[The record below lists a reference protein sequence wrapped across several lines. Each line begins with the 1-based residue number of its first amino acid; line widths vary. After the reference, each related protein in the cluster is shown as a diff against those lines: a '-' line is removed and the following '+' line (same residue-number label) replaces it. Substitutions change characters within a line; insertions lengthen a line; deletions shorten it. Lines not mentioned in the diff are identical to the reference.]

1 MNTSNLDYW
10 SLNGKKA
17 LITGG
22 TKGIGVSIANEF
34 LNKGVEVFIVSRHA
48 ADIDQV
54 CSELGKKGQISGM
67 TADVSKPTD
76 CSSIAD
82 EINEKWGHLDI
93 LINNAGVNIRKR
105 TLDYSNDEFDRI
117 FNTNLRSV
125 FELSRLC
132 HPLLQ
137 RSEQGN
143 IVNISSVSGVIHIR
157 TGSIYAM
164 TKAAI
169 NQLTKNLAVEFAA
182 DNIRVNAIAPWYIDT
197 PLARQVLSN
206 EQYKKEVLSRTPMN
220 RIGTPEE
227 VACLATFLCMP
238 AAGYITGQT
247 ICVDGGFSIHGF

>member
-1 MNTSNLDYW
+1 MHSGKLNYW
-10 SLNGKKA
+10 SLYGKKA

-22 TKGIGVSIANEF
+22 TKGIGLSIARE
-34 LNKGVEVFIVSRHA
+34 LLGKGAEVLIVSRHLP
-48 ADIDQV
+48 DIEQV
-54 CSELGKKGQISGM
+54 CSELGAQGKISGM
-67 TADVSKPTD
+67 TADVSKAPD
-76 CSSIAD
+76 CLFIAN
-82 EINEKWGHLDI
+82 EIKKKWDQLDI

-105 TLDYSNDEFDRI
+105 TLDYVEDEFDSI

-125 FELSRLC
+125 FELSRFC

-137 RSEQGN
+137 KSEQGN
-143 IVNISSVSGVIHIR
+143 IVNITSVAGLTHLR

-182 DNIRVNAIAPWYIDT
+182 DRIRVNAIAPWYIDT
-197 PLARQVLSN
+197 PLARQVLKN
-206 EQYKKEVLSRTPMN
+206 EQYKQEVLSRTPMN

-227 VACLATFLCMP
+227 VACLAAFLCMP